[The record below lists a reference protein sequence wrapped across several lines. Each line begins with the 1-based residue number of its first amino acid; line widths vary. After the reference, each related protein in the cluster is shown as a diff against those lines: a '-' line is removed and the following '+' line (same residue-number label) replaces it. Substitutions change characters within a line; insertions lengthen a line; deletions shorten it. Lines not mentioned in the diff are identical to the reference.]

1 MKGPNGEVREVPSA
15 SIDYA
20 VRDGWSR
27 LPQVLMRKPDGEVT
41 SVDADLA
48 EAAEHMGYWRMTEAE
63 IADVAAEKK
72 AAAEWARPGY
82 LEEPE
87 ALGSVSHEREVRW
100 ETDPSRI
107 ASLLRT

>member
-1 MKGPNGEVREVPSA
+1 
-15 SIDYA
+15 
-20 VRDGWSR
+20 
-27 LPQVLMRKPDGEVT
+27 
-41 SVDADLA
+41 
-48 EAAEHMGYWRMTEAE
+48 MTEAE